1 MRYGLWTQPALSV
14 RGSSR
19 RIMSMRFRPA
29 YISVI
34 NRRASS
40 PAVIHSAVRKESSGL
55 TSGNVFPS
63 PPPIWI
69 PGNAGTVLAVKGS
82 LAPRQKKAR
91 PGPLR
96 AVPGGLSRDGRL
108 RREHSDR
115 FMDSERNEELYLSK
129 TTEYF
134 GLDRVAPYQFAEGRS
149 TCSITSTST
158 GPFSAFNSN
167 PSCSRMA
174 VKISGRLGSGAG

>member
-82 LAPRQKKAR
+82 LAPRQKTAR

-96 AVPGGLSRDGRL
+96 AVPAGLSRDGRL

-129 TTEYF
+129 TTEYL
-134 GLDRVAPYQFAEGRS
+134 GLDRVAPYQFLHGVRPRPMPAGTGCVIGFATALTAKESSAS
-149 TCSITSTST
+149 TT
-158 GPFSAFNSN
+158 GE
-167 PSCSRMA
+167 
-174 VKISGRLGSGAG
+174 

>member
-1 MRYGLWTQPALSV
+1 
-14 RGSSR
+14 
-19 RIMSMRFRPA
+19 MSMRFRPA

-82 LAPRQKKAR
+82 LVPRQKT
-91 PGPLR
+91 R
-96 AVPGGLSRDGRL
+96 A
-108 RREHSDR
+108 
-115 FMDSERNEELYLSK
+115 
-129 TTEYF
+129 
-134 GLDRVAPYQFAEGRS
+134 LDRSAPFRRDYPAMG
-149 TCSITSTST
+149 
-158 GPFSAFNSN
+158 
-167 PSCSRMA
+167 
-174 VKISGRLGSGAG
+174 GSGGNTPTGLWTVKGMKSFI